1 MKGEE
6 NIRTEGKVN
15 LMLEKGYELIEIE
28 TNEVIRNVLVDDE
41 IDLQGLREKLERGE
55 LPLRVKGKAV
65 LKDKNNNEKERT
77 TIIAEKWIEKG
88 YVNVTIGGIMRL
100 LKLGY
105 DELRLEN
112 DREFI
117 DRYIEYNDLLDDEL
131 MIKLNELD
139 DKTKTEKRLEQ
150 LKNLIKVLEIEVS
163 DGELLR
169 LISMEYKDVDILSAD
184 FIKLFQEYK
193 NEADEEIKR
202 ILDEYLKKFEIE
214 EESEEEVKEEN
225 DDTDKSEKTGE
236 ILSPEEHEVWDEN
249 TEGFNENEFENEN
262 ENVINTEGFGLSQNS
277 DSNSDIENSDTK
289 SELSDYNLQD
299 LFQENILLNMGA
311 TRDEVREDF
320 RAALLAA
327 TGHDIGG
334 NWAGLVQANP
344 LANATVDEIRGLF
357 RTFVQN
363 QYGNDLGND
372 LGTAN
377 PNLVNNAL
385 GNINATRGLVVEF
398 PLFGGSENEDAG
410 EWVQRFGD
418 AYTTNALADDN
429 VNRFRIAK
437 GCLVGT
443 AKDWLRTEGVNIDN
457 WGAGNNDTSLD
468 RRVVSKYASDEIKER
483 WQDELENIKQGD
495 KESITG
501 YVTRFRSMV
510 KKAGGDAAVPVGSQK
525 RIFMKGL
532 SLEYI
537 RGVYATKPANLNE
550 AITAARNQETG
561 MRAVAARFSGKEIVE
576 EKNMEEILKEGTNK
590 YKKMNPIAKELQNKE
605 VKNDEIEELIKGFKR
620 MEAHM
625 LKINENNRRPMRN
638 NNRNN
643 VDWSKAICYTCGG

>member
-1 MKGEE
+1 MDTK
-6 NIRTEGKVN
+6 R
-15 LMLEKGYELIEIE
+15 
-28 TNEVIRNVLVDDE
+28 VLP
-41 IDLQGLREKLERGE
+41 IFTHLQF
-55 LPLRVKGKAV
+55 
-65 LKDKNNNEKERT
+65 
-77 TIIAEKWIEKG
+77 
-88 YVNVTIGGIMRL
+88 
-100 LKLGY
+100 Y
-105 DELRLEN
+105 DP
-112 DREFI
+112 
-117 DRYIEYNDLLDDEL
+117 
-131 MIKLNELD
+131 
-139 DKTKTEKRLEQ
+139 
-150 LKNLIKVLEIEVS
+150 
-163 DGELLR
+163 
-169 LISMEYKDVDILSAD
+169 DIHNYP
-184 FIKLFQEYK
+184 EYK

-457 WGAGNNDTSLD
+457 WGARNNDTSLD

-495 KESITG
+495 KESVTG